1 MTVAK
6 YDVPDAA
13 YSARTNGH
21 GRTNGDS
28 QSMGELF
35 RELAA
40 GTQTLISQ
48 EIRLA
53 KLEVKE
59 SVTNAS
65 MGIAFFVVA
74 AVFGFIGLMLAAF
87 TLVVVLSLVLPVWL
101 SALIVTVLFFAVA
114 GVGALV
120 GKSKLSKARPMP
132 QETIETLKEDQE
144 WLKQQIR

>member
-6 YDVPDAA
+6 YDVPDTRH
-13 YSARTNGH
+13 SV
-21 GRTNGDS
+21 RTNGDGR
-28 QSMGELF
+28 SMGELF
-35 RELAA
+35 KELAA

-65 MGIAFFVVA
+65 TGIAFFVIA

-87 TLVVVLSLVLPVWL
+87 TLVVVLSLVLPPWL
-101 SALIVTVLFFAVA
+101 SALLVTVLFFTVA

-120 GKSKLSKARPMP
+120 GKSKLSKARPVP
-132 QETIETLKEDQE
+132 QETIQTLKEDQE
-144 WLKQQIR
+144 WLKQQIK